1 MRTDVESSEQRF
13 VVGGS
18 GIYSEGRA
26 VPIDPDALASSIISL
41 AELSPVKG
49 GLEQALEAVVKETD
63 RMVAVDGAGLMLLT
77 PDDVLR
83 YAAASDQ
90 RGRVLEKIQEQVGEG
105 PCVEAFERGEPTVSA
120 DVTRD
125 GRWPSFGR
133 LAGQHELIGVLGV
146 PVDLE
151 SGAVGTLNVYSTK
164 PHQWED
170 TEVDAVLAYS
180 RILASVL
187 RIAVDAH
194 LQGRLS
200 EQLQY
205 ALDHRVVVEQ
215 AKGMLMERQ
224 GMDERAAFELLRQT
238 ARSGRE
244 RVIDVARRIVA
255 GESLE
260 RPEAPR

>member
-1 MRTDVESSEQRF
+1 
-13 VVGGS
+13 
-18 GIYSEGRA
+18 

-146 PVDLE
+146 PVGLE